1 MKNVT
6 FGRVLSICFIVAIIL
21 TVINS
26 HTLRNSLIHSAIFA
40 ILGIT
45 LFIIPVYP
53 AFLENRYDKE
63 RCVVIERGIAIAVI
77 VPIARIT
84 LDTK

>member
-26 HTLRNSLIHSAIFA
+26 HTLRNSLIHSAIFP
-40 ILGIT
+40 ILGIS

-63 RCVVIERGIAIAVI
+63 RCVVKIIQSHFVIEIS
-77 VPIARIT
+77 PIRLKWMI
-84 LDTK
+84 